1 MQYYDWQWN
10 SCARAHLSREK
21 LFDENIALRRIY
33 SFSVVFGIISG
44 NFSAYLALHLEPCA
58 HASSIDE
65 KRLFPCFRLS
75 RYIRCKLRSD
85 IFIIFRSREEEWWWW
100 WCRSEDRMRNEAE
113 SEERRRGKK
122 VQWNFSIR
130 DFLRNEEIN
139 FKIPIV
145 SRTFRLVCTLWALS
159 RESISMAGFGR
170 AGEGV
175 RWFIDVQI
183 IAELRLISVRRTTQ
197 LSSRVNSL
205 EIL

>member
-1 MQYYDWQWN
+1 M
-10 SCARAHLSREK
+10 CAILWLAMKFLCSRAPLSRKIVRWEHRTAPHIFVLCGFWHNFRQFLSISRTPPRTVRACIEHRRK
-21 LFDENIALRRIY
+21 TSFPMFQVESQYQVQIAVRYFHNL
-33 SFSVVFGIISG
+33 
-44 NFSAYLALHLEPCA
+44 
-58 HASSIDE
+58 SITRGGMMMMMMSIGGSNA
-65 KRLFPCFRLS
+65 KRGG
-75 RYIRCKLRSD
+75 
-85 IFIIFRSREEEWWWW
+85 
-100 WCRSEDRMRNEAE
+100 
-113 SEERRRGKK
+113 EERRRGKK